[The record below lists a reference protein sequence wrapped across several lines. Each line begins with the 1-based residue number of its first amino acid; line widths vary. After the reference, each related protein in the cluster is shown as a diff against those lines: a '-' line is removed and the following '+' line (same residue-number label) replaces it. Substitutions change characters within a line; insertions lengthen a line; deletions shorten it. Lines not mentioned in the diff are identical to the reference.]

1 MRIGLIKKPHITE
14 KATDLGSQNK
24 YVFEVDKNANKNEI
38 KKEIER
44 IYKVNVVKVNI
55 LKIPSKPKRFGN
67 IVSKKDK
74 YKKAIVTLKEGQKIE
89 LV

>member
-1 MRIGLIKKPHITE
+1 MRTGLIKKPHITE
-14 KATDLGSQNK
+14 KATDLSSQNK
-24 YVFEVDKNANKNEI
+24 YVFDVDKNANKNEI

-44 IYKVNVVKVNI
+44 IYKVNVVKVSI
-55 LKIPSKPKRFGN
+55 LKIPSKSKRFGN
-67 IVSKKDK
+67 IISKKDK